1 MTMTKQEIINS
12 LNRKNQQESYFKK
25 TWPEHYESVLIS
37 AGASWAEKLYT
48 YLYNI
53 APGTCKECGAPTKFN
68 GIWKGY
74 SEYCCASCANKH
86 NSAKVKQTKLQ
97 RYGSTGYNNRNK
109 SVNTCMERYGVP
121 VASQSTT
128 AREKLS
134 KPKTEEQRKRMSEIY
149 WMKTAKRANEIHE
162 KRVATCSDK
171 YGVPNIMHDDN
182 IRVRL
187 IERLKQ
193 KYGQDYIKS
202 LLEKSIRSKH
212 AQTIQK
218 YPDVIGHADNGD
230 WICACTAANCDGCDE
245 RTYITPPG
253 IHRDRLRYGYNPCTK
268 LNPVGFTN
276 KNTGPE
282 QFVRDVLDAHSIK
295 YITNDR
301 GTIGKELDIYIPDLG
316 IAIECNG
323 VYWHSTEFKHPK
335 YHYEK
340 FKLCEAYGIRLL
352 TIWEDQIVNK
362 PDIVKSLIL
371 NKIGKTE
378 TRIWARK
385 CEVVEVEPAVAQQFL
400 LCNHIQ
406 GRCQSKVKLGL
417 KYNDRLVAL
426 MCFNKRSKLSGSKQT
441 DVNEWELIRFCNLIN
456 TAVVGGA
463 GKLLKYFI
471 KNYHPTKITSFSS
484 NDISDGN
491 LYKQLGFR
499 KGRTN
504 IGYWYIKNC
513 KELTR
518 YHRSTFTK
526 DNIIARGLAPSPNK
540 SEWTEVEVMKTLP
553 FYRIYDSGT
562 THWELISITTPG

>member
-12 LNRKNQQESYFKK
+12 LNRKNQQELYFKK

-53 APGTCKECGAPTKFN
+53 APGACKECGAPTKFN

-97 RYGSTGYNNRNK
+97 RYGSAGYNNRNK

-121 VASQSTT
+121 VASQSAT

-171 YGVPNIMHDDN
+171 YGVPNIMH
-182 IRVRL
+182 
-187 IERLKQ
+187 
-193 KYGQDYIKS
+193 
-202 LLEKSIRSKH
+202 
-212 AQTIQK
+212 
-218 YPDVIGHADNGD
+218 
-230 WICACTAANCDGCDE
+230 
-245 RTYITPPG
+245 
-253 IHRDRLRYGYNPCTK
+253 GYNPCTK

-400 LCNHIQ
+400 LSNHIQ
-406 GRCQSKVKLGL
+406 GRCQSKVRLGL

-540 SEWTEVEVMKTLP
+540 SEWTEIGVMKTLP